1 MGKLRYFLYCL
12 FPKWFPLEEVTEEK
26 RFRFKNSATSQ
37 SIQGYDFLQWRVN
50 VDTAEIVL
58 DLKHTYKN
66 KSGKVVYE
74 REETRK
80 IPYRFAHAE
89 PCIIRLSGENG
100 REIHVDKLHGF
111 PVVKVGDT
119 MLDITKIAF
128 RDFQSQPIR
137 KGRILMNAKTFDE
150 VYDAYNMWEKSLYE
164 NSLEILAQATV

>member
-12 FPKWFPLEEVTEEK
+12 FPKWFPLEEITEEK
-26 RFRFKNSATSQ
+26 RFWFRNQETHQ
-37 SIQGYDFLQWRVN
+37 NIQGYDFLMWRVN

-58 DLKHTYKN
+58 ELKHTYKKN
-66 KSGKVVYE
+66 GKIVYE
-74 REETRK
+74 REETRE

-89 PCIIRLSGENG
+89 PYIIRLSGENG
-100 REIHVDKLHGF
+100 REIQVDKLHGF

-128 RDFQSQPIR
+128 RDFQSQPVR

-150 VYDAYNMWEKSLYE
+150 VYDAYGLWEKSLHE
-164 NSLEILAQATV
+164 NSLEILARATL